1 MAIVYRDIYNNFA
14 PIRYNGTNLPYGIT
28 MPMLNFTDEEPVTP
42 PSSPRPEGEVLPRL
56 IFHGPPYP
64 GGPALWFIRLPFS
77 STSEMKSHQHKFSK
91 YPSRKNKNKILRR
104 NHKLKQPGGSSCNQR
119 R

>member
-1 MAIVYRDIYNNFA
+1 MAIVRRDIYNNFSL
-14 PIRYNGTNLPYGIT
+14 IRYNGTNLPYGIT
-28 MPMLNFTDEEPVTP
+28 MPMLNFTDEDPVTP

-56 IFHGPPYP
+56 IFHGPYP
-64 GGPALWFIRLPFS
+64 GGFMCFIRLPFS
-77 STSEMKSHQHKFSK
+77 GTSEMKSHQQKFSK